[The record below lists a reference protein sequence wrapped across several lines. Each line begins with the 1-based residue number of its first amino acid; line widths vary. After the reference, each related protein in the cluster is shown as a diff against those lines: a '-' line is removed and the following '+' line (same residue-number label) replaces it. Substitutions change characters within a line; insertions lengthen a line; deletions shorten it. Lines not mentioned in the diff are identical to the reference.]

1 MTYTDLDLELIPSGT
16 DVSTGP
22 YYSTGYVDLG
32 VSPDVGTGADIV
44 AIITVETY
52 TEGSN
57 AGLTAQ
63 IVTASNTALTSA
75 QTVVGNSGTITAAE
89 LEAMDDAGRI
99 GYQPIIVRINP
110 NHWDTL
116 STSTTG
122 VSSDVGRYLGLKLSY
137 TTANPGA
144 ITVHATFVT
153 NWTSSPALSWHASG
167 SVIA

>member
-44 AIITVETY
+44 AIITV
-52 TEGSN
+52 
-57 AGLTAQ
+57 
-63 IVTASNTALTSA
+63 ASNTALTSA

-110 NHWDTL
+110 NHWDSL